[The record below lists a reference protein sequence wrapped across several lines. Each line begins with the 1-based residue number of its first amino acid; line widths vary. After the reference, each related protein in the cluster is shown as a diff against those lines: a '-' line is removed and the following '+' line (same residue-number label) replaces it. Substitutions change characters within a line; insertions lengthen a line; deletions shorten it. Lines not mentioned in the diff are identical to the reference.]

1 MKRTKDFFRNLLC
14 GARLRLRR
22 QTYLSIRFRSSPQPR
37 VARDSFE
44 KSLMLQTLAIVT
56 FAAFAPAAN
65 AAKAIQAAPFVTHA
79 QFARSLY
86 AEHFAPLASE
96 FNEAATRLRDATQTL
111 CEQPNAS
118 LLREARVAWGNSM
131 LAWERLNAVSLGPL
145 IERRS
150 ARMIDFQPTRPAM
163 IEAAAQRSAQESPA
177 LDAIGAPAKGFPALE
192 WLFWSDKRNPP
203 VIAKSAY
210 CAYGRALAG
219 SVVQEAQA
227 LHQDFQ
233 VLAAKN
239 WEEDQDAARE
249 TQVEFLNQAVA
260 GLEQLRLKKM
270 DKPAR
275 TQKAS
280 EFPRSLSDATV
291 QAWRAQFDSIQ
302 DALLGKTESDSSSLD
317 AFLRGRGL
325 LSISATLQN
334 SVARARSAFGP
345 TLKPTPAATKRAS
358 KSIGAITRVLQ
369 EDVAPAIKISIG
381 FSDSDGD

>member
-1 MKRTKDFFRNLLC
+1 MKRALVQC
-14 GARLRLRR
+14 
-22 QTYLSIRFRSSPQPR
+22 
-37 VARDSFE
+37 
-44 KSLMLQTLAIVT
+44 LAIVT
-56 FAAFAPAAN
+56 FAAFAPVAS
-65 AAKAIQAAPFVTHA
+65 AAKAIEAAPFVTHA
-79 QFARSLY
+79 QFAHALY
-86 AEHFAPLASE
+86 AEHFVPLASE
-96 FNEAATRLRDATQTL
+96 FNEAATRLSDATKAL
-111 CEQPNAS
+111 CEHPNVS
-118 LLREARVAWGNSM
+118 LLREARVAWVNSM

-150 ARMIDFQPTRPAM
+150 ARMIDFHPTRPAM
-163 IEAAAQRSAQESPA
+163 IEAAAQRTAQESPA
-177 LDAIGAPAKGFPALE
+177 LDVIGAPAKGFPALE
-192 WLFWSDKRNPP
+192 WLFWTDKRNPP

-219 SVVQEAQA
+219 GVAQEAQA

-270 DKPAR
+270 EKPAR
-275 TQKAS
+275 AQKAS

-302 DALLGKTESDSSSLD
+302 DALLGKTESDSGSLD

-325 LSISATLQN
+325 LSISATLQT
-334 SVARARSAFGP
+334 SVTHARSAFGP
-345 TLKPTPAATKRAS
+345 TLKPTSAAVNRAS
-358 KSIGAITRVLQ
+358 KNIGTITRVLQ
-369 EDVAPAIKISIG
+369 EDVAPAIKITIG